1 MGIRLT
7 GISTPF
13 GGLEWEYSDSIA
25 ARVRDELHPTRKLQV
40 FISSKCGEP
49 KYDTVRKALKEKIE
63 ATQLADVYCFEG
75 SGASTLPAIDNYTW
89 SLEDSDVCI
98 FLIDNADGVPEGVQN
113 EIDTVRKKKIRALY
127 YFCDKESKEKTA
139 VELSLLGAHSP
150 KMQTIHELSEL
161 VEDGAQAL
169 VDDIVKI
176 YHYYCAGKLLSISED
191 RVSSSEFDVV
201 GAEKTPE
208 PAIPKTVIKEIE
220 KCKNY
225 LVRLFV
231 DSKYRLQGNEENH
244 SSEIDEWGFQFLPI
258 LFEGRS
264 IKQFNTAMLLDTLK
278 SKQDGGF
285 YSVVEI
291 RWCAIQAFFMG
302 DVDAC
307 IRKLEE
313 ALETA
318 KKTDLPGWVIKDILI
333 DLRNMEIERSNI
345 INTYS
350 EPGAQ
355 SELSNS
361 EEEVYYPTLD
371 RVNESLQEKYID
383 NLYKEKI
390 KSPYSVTFGSSV
402 IECCEML
409 ASSYIIAVY
418 NGSLT
423 HIRRMYENVRRFLFF
438 MSSKY
443 DDWTLRRDLLMIA
456 VFSGEESDVN
466 GILNSFPEILDGMK
480 SEDASRIM
488 SFCSNHPIK
497 YKRMISQ
504 LLAFRA
510 IGYYLNDEE
519 YKKAEAVIL
528 NDIIEWLSD
537 ENSSMAIGSHIFP
550 SLSGVSHRISQDKM
564 AEICWLFIER
574 HYSRWYIDMFK
585 YMAKS
590 INICKMQEEKKN
602 TLISH
607 IIGLFDDSDSRDILK
622 VSTQFLIR
630 FRQQDRSATEEL
642 DSKIKEYF
650 PEFYEGVYKLETT
663 NENERDMPVFIERYI
678 KQVKKHNAT
687 QDANGY
693 YAGYSSNNLATIRS
707 ILVYERYAYD
717 SILLDE
723 VIKAAEETLLYA
735 KEFITTKM
743 DAISIL
749 MCISQ
754 IYTSDY
760 LRNQDV
766 YAELYSKRND
776 IKAVDVSILSNNIDD
791 VALKIALCLSFS
803 VTGHDMTC
811 ELMEHMSLLQNDKA
825 TTIAV
830 TRFIAEY
837 LELTDTVLLPEKIED
852 LIMTNVLVWLH
863 SEYIDIRWNA
873 MRILLSMS
881 RSEKYATLVNHQ
893 LLQAIDTQSAYIKN
907 LIMRRIYKLKGVTKQ
922 TREYVMKK
930 CEKDA
935 SFVVR
940 MVCNEIKEGNDN
952 E

>member
-1 MGIRLT
+1 MATINDLISQIENVELRERIQKEVDALSRQKKFGLVFEDHIPECTLLYDVPVQRGRMVAIKGQDADVQYFVAGIKDGVARCINKATSEASDIPVEKLVCVAQ
-7 GISTPF
+7 F
-13 GGLEWEYSDSIA
+13 GDPIYPYLKPIDAVCNAADSD
-25 ARVRDELHPTRKLQV
+25 LWHTL
-40 FISSKCGEP
+40 
-49 KYDTVRKALKEKIE
+49 IE
-63 ATQLADVYCFEG
+63 A
-75 SGASTLPAIDNYTW
+75 DNYHALQL
-89 SLEDSDVCI
+89 LEY
-98 FLIDNADGVPEGVQN
+98 
-113 EIDTVRKKKIRALY
+113 LY
-127 YFCDKESKEKTA
+127 
-139 VELSLLGAHSP
+139 
-150 KMQTIHELSEL
+150 
-161 VEDGAQAL
+161 
-169 VDDIVKI
+169 
-176 YHYYCAGKLLSISED
+176 AGKVDCIYIDPPYNTGAKDWKYNNDYVDGNDTYRHSKWLSMMEKRLKLAKKLLN
-191 RVSSSEFDVV
+191 
-201 GAEKTPE
+201 PQ
-208 PAIPKTVIKEIE
+208 
-220 KCKNY
+220 
-225 LVRLFV
+225 
-231 DSKYRLQGNEENH
+231 DSVL
-244 SSEIDEWGFQFLPI
+244 IV
-258 LFEGRS
+258 
-264 IKQFNTAMLLDTLK
+264 TAMLLDTLK

-355 SELSNS
+355 AELSNS
-361 EEEVYYPTLD
+361 KEEVYYP
-371 RVNESLQEKYID
+371 
-383 NLYKEKI
+383 
-390 KSPYSVTFGSSV
+390 
-402 IECCEML
+402 
-409 ASSYIIAVY
+409 
-418 NGSLT
+418 
-423 HIRRMYENVRRFLFF
+423 
-438 MSSKY
+438 
-443 DDWTLRRDLLMIA
+443 
-456 VFSGEESDVN
+456 
-466 GILNSFPEILDGMK
+466 
-480 SEDASRIM
+480 
-488 SFCSNHPIK
+488 
-497 YKRMISQ
+497 
-504 LLAFRA
+504 
-510 IGYYLNDEE
+510 
-519 YKKAEAVIL
+519 
-528 NDIIEWLSD
+528 
-537 ENSSMAIGSHIFP
+537 
-550 SLSGVSHRISQDKM
+550 
-564 AEICWLFIER
+564 
-574 HYSRWYIDMFK
+574 
-585 YMAKS
+585 
-590 INICKMQEEKKN
+590 
-602 TLISH
+602 
-607 IIGLFDDSDSRDILK
+607 
-622 VSTQFLIR
+622 
-630 FRQQDRSATEEL
+630 
-642 DSKIKEYF
+642 
-650 PEFYEGVYKLETT
+650 
-663 NENERDMPVFIERYI
+663 
-678 KQVKKHNAT
+678 
-687 QDANGY
+687 
-693 YAGYSSNNLATIRS
+693 
-707 ILVYERYAYD
+707 
-717 SILLDE
+717 
-723 VIKAAEETLLYA
+723 
-735 KEFITTKM
+735 KM

-776 IKAVDVSILSNNIDD
+776 IKAADVSILSNNIDD

-825 TTIAV
+825 TTLAV